1 MNGWRCT
8 AMLALLSAGA
18 LAAEPAGGPAAE
30 LSLELLEFLG
40 EYGNDSGE
48 LELPADLDAAL
59 VDAETATASQPE
71 TQTDSDSKDARIGRT
86 AVEQT
91 R

>member
-8 AMLALLSAGA
+8 AMLALLSTGA

-59 VDAETATASQPE
+59 VDAETTAVAPADA
-71 TQTDSDSKDARIGRT
+71 DSVRVGSN